1 MRALE
6 PVDTTLLL
14 APLHR
19 ELVRLL
25 RDLDAE
31 AWQRPTACT
40 GWRVRD
46 LAAHLLDTDL
56 RRLSFHRDGASLPEP
71 SKPIEGYGD
80 LVDHL
85 NELNAQ
91 WVTAFRR
98 VSQAVLVEMIDRFGA
113 QTAGFLATL
122 PPDERAVFPVAW
134 AGDETSPNWFDVAR
148 EYTEKWHHQ
157 QQIRDAVGANDLC
170 DRKWLHPVLDTFVR
184 GLPHAYREMDATEG
198 TCVVVE
204 ILGEAGDTW
213 TLRREAEGWRV
224 YLGEPEEAPAARTR
238 IDQDAAWRLFTK
250 GLPRQAVL
258 PRLEI
263 RGDRRL
269 GEGTLRLLAV
279 MA

>member
-6 PVDTTLLL
+6 PMDTTPLL

-25 RDLDAE
+25 RDLDEE
-31 AWQRPTACT
+31 AWQRPTVCT

-56 RRLSFHRDGASLPEP
+56 RRLSFHRDGAALPTP

-98 VSQAVLVEMIDRFGA
+98 VSREVLVEMLYRFGA
-113 QTAGFLATL
+113 QAAAFLASL
-122 PPDERAVFPVAW
+122 PPDDPAPFAVAW

-157 QQIRDAVGANDLC
+157 QQIRDAVGADDLC
-170 DRKWLHPVLDTFVR
+170 DRRWLHPVLDTFVR
-184 GLPHAYREMDATEG
+184 GLPYAYRELDAPEG
-198 TCVVVE
+198 ACVVVE

-213 TLRREAEGWRV
+213 TLRREAAGWRM
-224 YLGEPEEAPAARTR
+224 YLGEPAGTAAARTR

-250 GLPRQAVL
+250 GLPREAVL
-258 PRLEI
+258 ARLDVT
-263 RGDRRL
+263 GDRRL
-269 GEGTLRLLAV
+269 GEGVLRLLAV